1 MWRDSDEPTQAP
13 QTATLDVV
21 FRIDCASLPVDHAAA
36 LAQAVCTHTPLL
48 AASPVAGVHAI
59 HVAGSQN
66 GWERPRHNGEG
77 LLLSRRTR
85 LRVRVEAAHAS
96 ALIDQLSGVTLDVSG
111 HILRILSATMRA
123 LTPVPTL
130 FSRYTVFKDLDLA
143 CEEDVFVQ
151 RVIKHCGL
159 LGFSPTKVMCG
170 KTQDLAS
177 SDGIIRARSVLLADV
192 PAHNSVTLQDQGLGD
207 YRTMGC
213 GLLIPHKDTGAVD
226 QH

>member
-85 LRVRVEAAHAS
+85 LRIRVEAVHAS

-151 RVIKHCGL
+151 RVT
-159 LGFSPTKVMCG
+159 PTKVMCG

-177 SDGIIRARSVLLADV
+177 SGGIIRARSVLLADV
-192 PAHNSVTLQDQGLGD
+192 PAPNSVTLQDQGLGD

-226 QH
+226 QR